1 MKTVLNIKGM
11 SCDHCVRHVTE
22 ALEEVAGV
30 QSVLVSLKENTAAVE
45 HPEGLS
51 PAALKDVVAEAG
63 YEVV

>member
-11 SCDHCVRHVTE
+11 SCEHCVRHVTE
-22 ALEEVAGV
+22 ALEGVEGV
-30 QSVLVSLKENTAAVE
+30 QSVSVSLKKNAATVK

-51 PAALKDVVAEAG
+51 QAALKNAVAAAG